1 MSSLVK
7 LPYELL
13 QFVVQH
19 LDLADIRNLS
29 LSCRRL
35 QFLFHEPN
43 ITKAILQSKA
53 PNTLEART
61 AKLSGRYAPEL
72 RRLVKRREAVASVS
86 PYLAAIV
93 AVAESW
99 IYENGVL
106 CHITER
112 ELRILD
118 LHHSQSSEL
127 LVDIRELLASA
138 IPESRK
144 SKRFKFR
151 LLYFSNDI
159 ISCLYQTTKPRP
171 ANYLVV
177 FNAKEQ
183 RVLEAHLLDASFK
196 IFVRN
201 NDKFLFYG
209 TYSPDGPDGVRC
221 WVIRGFQLPQ
231 GSKPGVWFKQKLDL
245 PEAIGSDIGS
255 TISFE
260 ILNDPVEGDHFYGV
274 SSQASLEDEEVDWM
288 SYYTCFRFP
297 LNSENAFQKIEHAPR
312 KQLWRR
318 WHVEGPIDDR
328 WTFLRLF
335 KDEATSELR
344 IVESRKEWLAR
355 NSSARRTYY
364 TTKVV
369 FGGGSGEKFQS
380 SSIDASLSETIRLAA
395 ASKCHEPDLMKAPP
409 RDPDLVHPGDDN
421 STELMFTLSKSPI
434 RCYHPS
440 SQTFVDLVDDPPSF
454 GLTQRVRIRGGSRRR
469 WTPDE
474 QEERSR
480 LPAARRQPLELSP
493 DTFDQ
498 VLADVYKH
506 EAVMLWPPDQDPS
519 VPDPALAALYNVLN
533 PPTHFG
539 NIRGSWDERSLI
551 YGTGGAVGGH
561 QALVFLSFDPQIHLK
576 GIVPYHGKPTLD
588 APSGLPCED
597 SQTTSQPQLEAS
609 SQPFTDKGKEKETD
623 TLQITSEPN
632 STCCPEEGTTL
643 DSFNTGPGTASSAS
657 SPSWRKFKTPMYE
670 SISRGF
676 HFGLCRSC

>member
-19 LDLADIRNLS
+19 LDLADTRNLS

-43 ITKAILQSKA
+43 IAKAILQSKA

-61 AKLSGRYAPEL
+61 AKLSGRHAPEL
-72 RRLVKRREAVASVS
+72 RRLAKRREAVASVS

-99 IYENGVL
+99 IFENGVL
-106 CHITER
+106 CHINER

-118 LHHSQSSEL
+118 LHHSQSSEIS
-127 LVDIRELLASA
+127 VDIRSLLASA
-138 IPESRK
+138 IPESRE
-144 SKRFKFR
+144 SRRFKFQ
-151 LLYFSNDI
+151 LLYFSHDI
-159 ISCLYQTTKPRP
+159 VSCLYKTTKPRP

-183 RVLEAHLLDASFK
+183 RVLEAHLLTATLK

-209 TYSPDGPDGVRC
+209 IYSPDGPDGLRC
-221 WVIRGFQLPQ
+221 WVIRGYKLPQ

-255 TISFE
+255 TITFE

-297 LNSENAFQKIEHAPR
+297 LDSEDGFQRIEHAPR

-335 KDEATSELR
+335 KDEATSELQ

-369 FGGGSGEKFQS
+369 FGGGSSEKPQTS
-380 SSIDASLSETIRLAA
+380 TIDPSLSETIRLAA

-440 SQTFVDLVDDPPSF
+440 SQAFVDLVDDPPSF
-454 GLTQRVRIRGGSRRR
+454 DLSQRVRIRGGSRRR

-480 LPAARRQPLELSP
+480 LPAARSQLSQLSP

-498 VLADVYKH
+498 VLADVYKQ
-506 EAVMLWPPDQDPS
+506 EEVILWPPDLDSS
-519 VPDPALAALYNVLN
+519 VPDPALAALYDILN

-551 YGTGGAVGGH
+551 YGTGGAVGGL
-561 QALVFLSFDPQIHLK
+561 QALVFLSFDPGIQLK
-576 GIVPYHGKPTLD
+576 GTSPYHGKPTLD
-588 APSGLPCED
+588 APSGLPFED
-597 SQTTSQPQLEAS
+597 SQTDSQPQLEAS
-609 SQPFTDKGKEKETD
+609 SKLSADKGKGKETD
-623 TLQITSEPN
+623 TLQIISEPS
-632 STCCPEEGTTL
+632 STCCPEEGTASNSL
-643 DSFNTGPGTASSAS
+643 NTAPETASSAS
-657 SPSWRKFKTPMYE
+657 SPPPWRTFKTPMHQV
-670 SISRGF
+670 ISRGY
-676 HFGLCRSC
+676 HFGL